1 MRNPIMTRPGGIWT
15 TVSGLILANIFFAVG
30 IPYAIRAAL
39 LDVPA
44 DIRML
49 TITALGTI
57 SAICVAIWVVRSMI
71 TYPGAELGSY
81 TIPAFAL
88 SFGALLFF
96 FILTRLEYSRFLIII
111 SFVISFVW
119 THFSLIRAQE
129 KIKLS
134 IGVLPFGNAKD
145 VLSLENVNW
154 FVIENTSDP
163 VLNCDLVVT
172 DLRVNLT
179 DEWDRQVSDYALS
192 GVRVLHY
199 KHLLESLTGQVQL
212 EHLYENSAGSLSP
225 QPVYM
230 KIKHFFDWIA
240 AAAAA
245 IILLPLM
252 LVVAIVVAV
261 DSRGP
266 VLFRQE
272 RMGYRGET
280 FRVFK
285 FRTMRHGSNLSD
297 ARNSAMTQSDDARIT
312 RVGRFLRTSRI
323 DELPQIINILRGE
336 MSWIGPR
343 PEAVALSQW
352 YEQDIAF
359 YRYRHIV
366 RPGISGWAQVNQGHV
381 TNVEDVRNKLNYDFY
396 YIKNYSPWIDMLI
409 VFKTLVTMAT
419 GYGAK

>member
-1 MRNPIMTRPGGIWT
+1 MTRPGGIWT

-30 IPYAIRAAL
+30 VPYAIRAAL

-49 TITALGTI
+49 TITALGTVA
-57 SAICVAIWVVRSMI
+57 AICVAIWMVRSMI
-71 TYPGAELGSY
+71 TYPGAELSSY
-81 TIPAFAL
+81 TIPAFFL
-88 SFGALLFF
+88 SFGTLLLFL
-96 FILTRLEYSRFLIII
+96 ILTRLEYSRFLIII

-129 KIKLS
+129 KRKLS
-134 IGVLPFGNAKD
+134 IGVLPFGNARD
-145 VLSLENVNW
+145 VLSLDKVNW
-154 FVIENTSDP
+154 FVIENTNDP

-192 GVRVLHY
+192 GIRVLHY
-199 KHLLESLTGQVQL
+199 KHLVESLTGQVQL

-230 KIKHFFDWIA
+230 KIKHFFDWVA
-240 AAAAA
+240 AAMAA
-245 IILLPLM
+245 IVVLPLM
-252 LVVAIVVAV
+252 IVVAAV
-261 DSRGP
+261 VALDSRGP
-266 VLFRQE
+266 ILFRQE
-272 RMGYRGET
+272 RMGYRGEV

-285 FRTMRHGSNLSD
+285 FRTMRHGSALAD